1 MNTPIKTSAT
11 IKTAIKGFVEKIQ
24 SEARSGERPEHL
36 VAYSQAILNMSLAY
50 QHTREV
56 ELHEEFHVL
65 ATQEDDIEDFYKAPG
80 TLDDI
85 SN

>member
-1 MNTPIKTSAT
+1 MDTPIKTSAT
-11 IKTAIKGFVEKIQ
+11 IKTALKGFVEKIQ
-24 SEARSGERPEHL
+24 SEARIGERPEHL

-65 ATQEDDIEDFYKAPG
+65 ATQEEDLEDLYKPPG